1 MREGSRIS
9 GYLAIVAMLTSLTGC
24 AGPLNEKDYIAWVQ
38 DYDNGLR
45 VTREAN
51 NFVFDLQYQPAEYVW
66 LQRNKGDIKREE
78 IRNDKSAMDEL
89 QYYTL
94 TIGVKDNLADFVD
107 YSVQSINEKQ
117 EKLYYFSYGF
127 QHDIKLEENGRTLPC
142 VLFHFERTLDLK
154 PTRTFVLGFE
164 NSDETTTEAKLIIDS
179 DWLGSIPVKMK
190 VSKENIPTLSYD

>member
-1 MREGSRIS
+1 MRVVSNFFG
-9 GYLAIVAMLTSLTGC
+9 LLTVVILFPGLSACT
-24 AGPLNEKDYIAWVQ
+24 GPLNAKDYIAWVR
-38 DYDNGLR
+38 DHDNGLR

-78 IRNDKSAMDEL
+78 IRNDKLAMDEL

-117 EKLYYFSYGF
+117 EKLYYLSYGF
-127 QHDIKLEENGRTLPC
+127 QQDIKLKENGRTLPC

-164 NSDETTTEAKLIIDS
+164 NSDETATEAKLIIDS